1 MTGILG
7 AVAGVALM
15 VVGVLL
21 FGFLAKCGSECDSLQ
36 FGIIFGGA
44 LGFVLF
50 GLNTFANATFLA
62 PDTSGNTSHHSV
74 TREVRTSTNI
84 NHPTYTPTLKPV
96 N

>member
-1 MTGILG
+1 MTGIL
-7 AVAGVALM
+7 AGVALM

-36 FGIIFGGA
+36 FSIIFCGA

-50 GLNTFANATFLA
+50 GLNTFANAVFFESAT
-62 PDTSGNTSHHSV
+62 PNNTSNHSV

>member
-7 AVAGVALM
+7 VIAGIALM
-15 VVGVLL
+15 VVGVLI
-21 FGFLAKCGSECDSLQ
+21 FGILAKWGFEDNLQ
-36 FGIIFGGA
+36 FSIIFGGA

-50 GLNTFANATFLA
+50 GLNTFANAVFFEPTV
-62 PDTSGNTSHHSV
+62 PNNTSHHSV